1 MPQIA
6 NDISRI
12 QKIAAIPKILAS
24 VAHLTGMRFAAV
36 ARVTD
41 ERWVACAVHDNLEFG
56 LLPGDQLELESTICN
71 EIRQHHA
78 PVVFGKASGHPV
90 YARHHTTLRYGLESY
105 ISVPIFRADGDF
117 FGTLCAI
124 DNRPADIEA
133 PAVVESLQVF
143 AELIGLQLELVE
155 KLEATTEQ
163 LEQARHREDV
173 LTATELELRNLLQPV
188 ITGIYMLRTSE
199 HLVPEDRAALQDI
212 EAASLQIVD
221 AFRRTLDSALDQIGK
236 QQG

>member
-41 ERWVACAVHDNLEFG
+41 EQWVACAVHDALEFG

-78 PVVFGKASGHPV
+78 PVVFGKASGHPA

-212 EAASLQIVD
+212 EASSLQIVD

>member
-6 NDISRI
+6 NDVSRI

-41 ERWVACAVHDNLEFG
+41 ERWVACAVHDKLEFG
-56 LLPGDQLELESTICN
+56 LQPGGELALESTICN
-71 EIRQHHA
+71 EIRQHRA
-78 PVVFGKASGHPV
+78 PVVFGKASAHPV
-90 YARHHTTLRYGLESY
+90 YASHHTTLRYGLESY
-105 ISVPIFRADGDF
+105 ISVPIFRADGAF

-124 DNRPADIEA
+124 DNRPAGIEA

-199 HLVPEDRAALQDI
+199 HLVPEDRSALQDI
-212 EAASLQIVD
+212 ESASLQIVD
-221 AFRRTLDSALDQIGK
+221 AFRRTLDSALDRIGK
-236 QQG
+236 PQP